1 MPRRK
6 FSALSN
12 RYLTFVLGLI
22 IIILTSILISVS
34 LYQPTKSSNTSFN
47 LSQDVSPTQESF
59 PKETD
64 LTAENSSK
72 LAPTL
77 RLRLSQLSSEANPQI
92 NILLRTTSVLTAEQR
107 SQLEANGANV
117 RTVAGDIVTASIPLR
132 QTLALAELD
141 FVRYIELSGPLY
153 PESP

>member
-1 MPRRK
+1 MVRYLI
-6 FSALSN
+6 FGLGSIALIVLVSALISI
-12 RYLTFVLGLI
+12 RLQPSKSLD
-22 IIILTSILISVS
+22 TSSPI
-34 LYQPTKSSNTSFN
+34 P
-47 LSQDVSPTQESF
+47 QDVSQAKEPF
-59 PKETD
+59 LKETN
-64 LTAENSSK
+64 LTAENASK

-77 RLRLSQLSSEANPQI
+77 RLRLSQLSPEANPQV
-92 NILLRTTSVLTAEQR
+92 NILLRTTSALTTEQR

-153 PESP
+153 PELP

>member
-1 MPRRK
+1 MV
-6 FSALSN
+6 
-12 RYLTFVLGLI
+12 RYLIFVFGATI
-22 IIILTSILISVS
+22 IILISVFIS
-34 LYQPTKSSNTSFN
+34 VGLYQLTKSLNTSSPIPQAV
-47 LSQDVSPTQESF
+47 SQTKEPF

-64 LTAENSSK
+64 LTAENASK

-77 RLRLSQLSSEANPQI
+77 RLRLSQLSPEANPQV
-92 NILLRTTSVLTAEQR
+92 NILLRTTSALTAEQR

-117 RTVAGDIVTASIPLR
+117 RTVAGDIVTASLPLR

-141 FVRYIELSGPLY
+141 FVRYVELSGPLY

>member
-1 MPRRK
+1 M
-6 FSALSN
+6 
-12 RYLTFVLGLI
+12 
-22 IIILTSILISVS
+22 
-34 LYQPTKSSNTSFN
+34 
-47 LSQDVSPTQESF
+47 
-59 PKETD
+59 
-64 LTAENSSK
+64 TAENSSK